1 MSEKRETEVRLADVF
16 AMLLKAAKP
25 ILCVILIVGILGGG
39 YGLYA
44 ATHRKVKVTK
54 DEVNAAQTEASVAKS
69 AVAVAEQAL
78 KKRNEIAIPEAERK
92 IKTGEL
98 LVERR
103 TEYMENSL
111 FQKLDPFN
119 CGVSRLSFY
128 VKTDFTAEPEVAGL
142 LEDPRASVAMA
153 YASVNAMDTEILD
166 EVSRIM
172 QTDAERKYV
181 EELIKVENVNDRI
194 VQITVY
200 NNDPAIAEKIVQ
212 YIYKTFE
219 KRMQESVAPHSAAV
233 ISTFTGYEVNWEIY
247 DQQML
252 NEDNMSAAE
261 RALGNAQELL
271 ETMVAGVSEKEQA
284 VETAKDAYEA
294 AAKNAEK
301 LKKQYENAALGTKS
315 ILKNGIKFGLI
326 GLAAGLVL
334 GCVGVL
340 LYNLFNGKL
349 HNQTEV
355 KIRYAFPLL
364 GVIPREK
371 KRWFETTVRKLEG
384 ESLGTHEAGAQAT
397 AQSVLARVGD
407 RSVCLI
413 SSLGGD
419 AAEQLAAYT
428 DGKTPVCGNILTDAE
443 AVKALTAYD
452 GVVLVERK
460 GKTRIDQIDS
470 EVQRVKALGKEVV
483 GVVLL

>member
-1 MSEKRETEVRLADVF
+1 MNEKRETEVRLADVF

-54 DEVNAAQTEASVAKS
+54 DEVNEAQTAAYTAKN
-69 AVAVAEQAL
+69 AVATAEQAL
-78 KKRNEIAIPEAERK
+78 KRRNEIGIPDAQRK
-92 IKTGEL
+92 IKTSET
-98 LVERR
+98 LVSRR
-103 TEYMENSL
+103 SEYMENSL

-119 CGVSRLSFY
+119 CGVSRLTFY

-142 LEDPRASVAMA
+142 LEDPRTSIAMA
-153 YASVNAMDTEILD
+153 YANISAMDTEILD
-166 EVSRIM
+166 NVRSIM
-172 QTDAERKYV
+172 KTSAERRYV
-181 EELIKVENVNDRI
+181 EELISVQSLKDRF
-194 VQITVY
+194 VQISVY
-200 NNDPAIAEKIVQ
+200 NNDPAVAEKVAR
-212 YIYKTFE
+212 YIYNTIE
-219 KRMQESVAPHSAAV
+219 KRLQDSVATYTASI
-233 ISTFTGYEVNWEIY
+233 ISTYTGYEVNWDIY
-247 DQQML
+247 DQQTA
-252 NEDNMSAAE
+252 NEDNMVEAE
-261 RALGNAQELL
+261 RALENAQDLL
-271 ETMVAGVSEKEQA
+271 ETLETGVAEKEQA

-294 AAKNAEK
+294 ALENAEK
-301 LKKQYENAALGTKS
+301 LKKQYENAKPGTKS
-315 ILKNGIKFGLI
+315 ILKNGIKFGLV

-340 LYNLFNGKL
+340 LFNLLNGRL

-355 KIRYAFPLL
+355 KNRYTFPLL

-371 KRWFETTVRKLEG
+371 KRWFESAVRKLEG

-397 AQSVLARVGD
+397 AQSMLARVGD
-407 RSVCLI
+407 RPVCLI

-419 AAEQLAAYT
+419 AAERLAAYA

-443 AVKALTAYD
+443 AVKALAAYD

-460 GKTRIDQIDS
+460 GRTRIDQIDG
-470 EVQRVKALGKEVV
+470 EVQRVKALGKEIV
-483 GVVLL
+483 GIVLL